1 MVASTVLEIIR
12 VMVNSGNAKPVRTR
26 GIAVVAA
33 EAWSRGSRHGCRGVH
48 DSKIRSAAH
57 QRMPL
62 PAMASADHRSEER
75 RVGKECVSTGR
86 FGWSPYPVKTTD
98 LSNVLDAHHKLS
110 YVSSRIHHN
119 D

>member
-62 PAMASADHRSEER
+62 PAMASADHSRSSSGLTKCTPPVALDQPCKEIGRASCRER
-75 RVGKECVSTGR
+75 VCQ
-86 FGWSPYPVKTTD
+86 
-98 LSNVLDAHHKLS
+98 
-110 YVSSRIHHN
+110 YV
-119 D
+119 